1 MNKAVFVAFT
11 VGLLAAPLA
20 RAAPTDQGD
29 AGDWRKVDP
38 DNLVLIDTKY
48 GETAVELNPS
58 FAPHHVER
66 TRALIRAHFFDG
78 LKFYRVI
85 EGFVAQGGAGEDTAS
100 TKDKPVNPET
110 EKQWPK
116 LKAEFEHP
124 FSAGYVPLGSPDL
137 FAEEAGHVGGFPVGH
152 DSKTKT
158 EWQIHCAGTF
168 AYARDNE
175 ADTATTEFYIVIGQA
190 PRRLDRNLSAF
201 GRVIDG
207 MQYLQKLERGDP
219 AVENGVI
226 ADKSK
231 QDTIVRMRLAS
242 DVPEGQRPSYEVMRT
257 DTKSFEAWKANK
269 KNPAP
274 GFYIRQPPPI
284 LDICLAPVPARRV
297 SAAK

>member
-1 MNKAVFVAFT
+1 MNKTILLGLMAALLVAPFAH
-11 VGLLAAPLA
+11 AA
-20 RAAPTDQGD
+20 DD
-29 AGDWRKVDP
+29 SGDWRKVDP
-38 DNLVLIDTKY
+38 DNLVLIDTEY
-48 GETAVELNPS
+48 GETAVELNPA

-66 TRALIRAHFFDG
+66 TRALIRAHFYDG
-78 LKFYRVI
+78 LSFYRVI

-100 TKDKPVNPET
+100 TKDKPKDAAL

-124 FSAGYVPLGSPDL
+124 FSNGFTPLGSPDL
-137 FAEEAGHVGGFPVGH
+137 FAEETGHVDGFPAGR

-168 AYARDNE
+168 AFARDND
-175 ADTATTEFYIVIGQA
+175 ADTATTEFYIVLGQA

-207 MQYLQKLERGDP
+207 MQYLQKLKRGDP
-219 AVENGVI
+219 NVENGVI

-242 DVPEGQRPSYEVMRT
+242 DVPQAERPSYEVMRT
-257 DTKSFEAWKANK
+257 DTKAFEQWKANK

-284 LDICLAPVPARRV
+284 LDICLSPVPARKAI
-297 SAAK
+297 AAAH

>member
-1 MNKAVFVAFT
+1 MNKTILLCVTA
-11 VGLLAAPLA
+11 GLLAAQVA
-20 RAAPTDQGD
+20 RAADD

-48 GETAVELNPS
+48 GETAVELMPG

-66 TRALIRAHFFDG
+66 TRALIRAHFYDG
-78 LKFYRVI
+78 LTFYRVI

-100 TKDKPVNPET
+100 TKDKPSNPDT
-110 EKQWPK
+110 LKQWPK
-116 LKAEFEHP
+116 LKSEFEHP
-124 FSAGYVPLGSPDL
+124 YSKGFSALGSPDL
-137 FAEEAGHVGGFPVGH
+137 FAKQLGHVDGFPVGR
-152 DSKTKT
+152 DPKTKS

-168 AYARDNE
+168 AFARDNE

-201 GRVIDG
+201 GRVVDG

-219 AVENGVI
+219 NVDNGVI

-231 QDTIVRMRLAS
+231 QDAIVRMRMAS
-242 DVPEGQRPSYEVMRT
+242 DVAAAERPSYEVMRT
-257 DTKSFEAWKANK
+257 DTKAFAAWKAKK

-274 GFYIRQPPPI
+274 GFYIRQPLPI
-284 LDICLAPVPARRV
+284 LDICLAPVPARKV
-297 SAAK
+297 SAAAQ